1 MNKTLK
7 IGVVIDNDL
16 ISNYLADLIT
26 WSNNTEDIDISSYL
40 YLHNYEEKQIINN
53 CINESLSIL
62 QPPAPLN
69 AEPTDPL
76 KKILG

>member
-26 WSNNTEDIDISSYL
+26 WSKNTEDIDISSYL
-40 YLHNYEEKQIINN
+40 YLHNYEEKQIIKK
-53 CINESLSIL
+53 SKL
-62 QPPAPLN
+62 Q
-69 AEPTDPL
+69 
-76 KKILG
+76 K

>member
-26 WSNNTEDIDISSYL
+26 WSKNTEDIDISSYL
-40 YLHNYEEKQIINN
+40 YLHNYEENK
-53 CINESLSIL
+53 
-62 QPPAPLN
+62 
-69 AEPTDPL
+69 
-76 KKILG
+76 